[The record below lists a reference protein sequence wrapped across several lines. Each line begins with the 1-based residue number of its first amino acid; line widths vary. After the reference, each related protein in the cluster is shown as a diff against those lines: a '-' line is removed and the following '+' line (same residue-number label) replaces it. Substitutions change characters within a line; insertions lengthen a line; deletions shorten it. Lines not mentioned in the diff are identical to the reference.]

1 MRTHHA
7 GDAQAGDAG
16 HEVEDPKVKKRQELA
31 RSEQDE
37 HVGARCAQERRA

>member
-1 MRTHHA
+1 MRTHHD

-16 HEVEDPKVKKRQELA
+16 HGVEDPQVKERQELA
-31 RSEQDE
+31 RAEQDE